1 MAGVMA
7 LINQKAGSPQGN
19 PNAELYT
26 LASKQTYASCKSETG
41 TTSNGCYFNDV
52 DTGTIAMACAP
63 ATPNC
68 TVSQSGDAFGILSGY
83 SGTVGFDL
91 ATGLGSL
98 NVANVV
104 NGWTAATGTAT
115 ATVTIVPGSSTIV
128 SNVPLTVTGTVTGS
142 SGTPT
147 GTVTL
152 TGGGYTSS
160 ATSLV
165 SGAYTITIPANK
177 LSAGSD
183 TLTATYSGDATYA
196 SATKTA
202 VVTVTAPVLLT
213 PTVTVSPA
221 ASSIAAGQ
229 GLNVVVTVTGT
240 GATPTGTVVLTQR
253 QLCFCNQNSCRW
265 DLYVRSSW
273 QHSGSG
279 HRPHHRDIQWRYCI
293 RDGNGHEQRDRDRI
307 DIHIG
312 CLTASSRYRQGWF
325 GQFDGHSNLFH
336 LLHRNRNT
344 DLRIDHEPRGSG

>member
-1 MAGVMA
+1 M
-7 LINQKAGSPQGN
+7 P
-19 PNAELYT
+19 
-26 LASKQTYASCKSETG
+26 
-41 TTSNGCYFNDV
+41 
-52 DTGTIAMACAP
+52 
-63 ATPNC
+63 
-68 TVSQSGDAFGILSGY
+68 FGILSGY

-221 ASSIAAGQ
+221 ASTIATGQ
-229 GLNVVVTVTGT
+229 SFNVVVTVDRHKWNANWNGRS
-240 GATPTGTVVLTQR
+240 VQR
-253 QLCFCNQNSCRW
+253 QLCLCYKTLNQRKR
-265 DLYVRSSW
+265 YVRSSRETRLAV
-273 QHSGSG
+273 GTD
-279 HRPHHRDIQWRYCI
+279 PHDS
-293 RDGNGHEQRDRDRI
+293 
-307 DIHIG
+307 DIHW
-312 CLTASSRYRQGWF
+312 R
-325 GQFDGHSNLFH
+325 
-336 LLHRNRNT
+336 
-344 DLRIDHEPRGSG
+344 